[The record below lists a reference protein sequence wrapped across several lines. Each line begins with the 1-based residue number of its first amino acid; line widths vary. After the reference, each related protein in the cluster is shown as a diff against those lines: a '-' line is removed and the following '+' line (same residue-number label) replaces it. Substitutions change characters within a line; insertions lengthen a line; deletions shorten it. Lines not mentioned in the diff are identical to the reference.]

1 MVQGL
6 PTTRVVNV
14 QASFAAIG
22 AQAPNTSSVLIMT
35 DENVIDTNQRIRPYA
50 SSDDVAA
57 DFGVTSYAYAAS
69 LIWFSYRPQPQQVY
83 VGRWASTATSALI
96 NGGIL
101 TAAEENLTNFTTIT
115 NGGIDFTIDGTTVN
129 LTGLDFSAQ
138 TNLNG
143 VASVLNTAL
152 GIHGGCTWNGYNFQ
166 ITSDSTGA
174 GAAATGTVT
183 LSGNPSAG
191 DSVTIAGVAITF
203 EASGATGN
211 QVNIGATTADTTAN
225 LLGFLLNS
233 TNATLEGFGYS
244 RLGTIITITDKT
256 VGVAGNS
263 VTLTKS
269 GTNIT
274 VSGATLTNGKAPST
288 ITYATAGAGED
299 ISTLIAMT
307 QPLAGSI
314 VQGAN
319 AESALQAVIALDDAP
334 TYWFALNI
342 ATPTAQISD
351 FTAVAAYI
359 ETTSHIQS
367 VSTQDTSNMN
377 SVSTA
382 SISYMLKAAGYERS
396 FVSYNGSSPFSAL
409 GFDAIVCTVDYTQ
422 PNSTVTAALKVIPGI
437 TPDLLTTA
445 QANALDA
452 NRCNY
457 YATFNNGTAITQNGM
472 MSGPAFIDEI
482 VGIQALQ
489 NDLET
494 DEYNMLITLPKVPQT
509 DAGMHQLTGL
519 NETTLDR
526 YVKNGLLA
534 PGTWTGPSFGALKY
548 GDFLPKGYYIFRD
561 TVALQATSDRAAR
574 KAVPAQIAA
583 KLAGAVHKDNLLIQV
598 NR

>member
-6 PTTRVVNV
+6 PVTRVVNV
-14 QASFAAIG
+14 QASFAAVG

-35 DENVIDTNQRIRPYA
+35 DENVIDTNQRIRAYA
-50 SSDDVAA
+50 SSDDIAA
-57 DFGVTSYAYAAS
+57 DFGVNSYAYAAS

-115 NGGIDFTIDGTTVN
+115 NGGIDFVIDGTTVN
-129 LTGLDFSAQ
+129 LAGLDFSAQ

-143 VASVLNTAL
+143 VAFVINTAL

-211 QVNIGATTADTTAN
+211 QVNIGTTAADTTAN
-225 LLGFLLNS
+225 LLGFLLGT
-233 TNATLEGFGYS
+233 TNATLEGFSFS
-244 RLGTIITITDKT
+244 RVGTVITITDKT
-256 VGVAGNS
+256 VGVASNS

-269 GTNIT
+269 STNIAI
-274 VSGATLTNGKAPST
+274 SGATLTGGKAPST

-299 ISTLIAMT
+299 ISTLLAMT
-307 QPLAGSI
+307 QATAGSI
-314 VQGAN
+314 VQGVN
-319 AESALQAVIALDDAP
+319 AESALQAVIALDNVS
-334 TYWFALNI
+334 TYWFAVTL

-351 FTAVAAYI
+351 FMAVAAYI
-359 ETTSHIQS
+359 ETTNHVHG
-367 VSTQDTSNMN
+367 VSTQDTANLN
-377 SVSTA
+377 PVST
-382 SISYMLKAAGYERS
+382 SGISTMLKAAEYERTFCAYS
-396 FVSYNGSSPFSAL
+396 GTTPYAAL
-409 GFDAIVCTVDYTQ
+409 GFLAIVCTVDYTQ
-422 PNSTVTAALKVIPGI
+422 PNSTVTAALKQIPGVV
-437 TPDLLTTA
+437 PDALSVS

-457 YATFNNGTAITQNGM
+457 YADFNNGTAITQNGM

-482 VGIQALQ
+482 VGLQSLVNQIQ
-489 NDLET
+489 T
-494 DEYNMLITLPKVPQT
+494 DEYNALIQLPKVPQT
-509 DAGMHQLTGL
+509 DPGMHQLTGL
-519 NETTLDR
+519 NETSLAA
-526 YVKNGLLA
+526 YVRNGFIA
-534 PGTWTGPSFGALKY
+534 PGTWNSEGFGALNY
-548 GDFLPKGYYIFRD
+548 GDFLPKGYYVYRETIG
-561 TVALQATSDRAAR
+561 LQSLSDRALR
-574 KAVPAQIAA
+574 KAVPASIAM
-583 KLAGAVHKDNLLIQV
+583 KLAGAVHSDNVLILV